1 MSDEVSRQPSLLTL
15 ITSESMQIEGTAI
28 SGVKILTAP
37 RFTDRRGFF
46 AEWFNRAKL
55 KEAGIDLDFCQD
67 NISLSTHVGT
77 LRGLHFQL
85 PPAEQT
91 KLVGVVRGRI
101 FDVAL
106 DLRRGSPTY
115 RRHVAVELS
124 ADRCNQ
130 LLIPAG
136 FAHGFCTLEPDS
148 LVFYKVSSPFSAP
161 HDSGIRWNDPS
172 LGIDWPVKESSAV
185 LSEKD
190 AKLPF
195 LADTNLPFRH
205 LG

>member
-1 MSDEVSRQPSLLTL
+1 MLQLTL
-15 ITSESMQIEGTAI
+15 IIPESMQIEDTAI
-28 SGVKILTAP
+28 PGVKILTVP
-37 RFTDRRGFF
+37 RFADHRGFF
-46 AEWFNRAKL
+46 TEWFNHAKL
-55 KEAGIDLDFCQD
+55 KQAGIELDFCQD
-67 NISLSTHVGT
+67 NISLSRPAGT

-85 PPAEQT
+85 PPAEQA
-91 KLVGVVRGRI
+91 KLVGVIQGRI

-124 ADRCNQ
+124 AAQGNQ

-148 LVFYKVSSPFSAP
+148 MVFYKVSSPYSAS
-161 HDSGIRWNDPS
+161 HDSGINWNDPG

-190 AKLPF
+190 MKLPF
-195 LADTNLPFRH
+195 LADTDLPFRYT
-205 LG
+205 G